1 MDKGKSQIS
10 TVWRRLRKKKL
21 AVVGLFILTIMLLVA
36 LFAGILTDYE
46 TEVIKM
52 DMPNRMAPPSASHI
66 LGTDSYGRD
75 IFARIIYGSRYSLSI
90 GFLSVLFAL
99 AMGGALGSIAG
110 YFGGK
115 VDNIIMRIMDV
126 FLAVPSII
134 MAIAIVSTLGTGF
147 RNLIIAMAV
156 STVPTFARLL
166 RSTIL
171 SIKDSDYVEAAR
183 AVGTSTPRIIIRH
196 ILPNSVGPVIV
207 QTTFSVASSILSA
220 AGLSFLGIGVKP
232 PAPEWGAMLSEG
244 KEFIRDIPHL
254 VVFPGLAIALT
265 VLALNLL
272 GDGLRD
278 ALDPRLKQS

>member
-1 MDKGKSQIS
+1 LDKGKSQIS

-278 ALDPRLKQS
+278 ALDPRLKQ

>member
-1 MDKGKSQIS
+1 MDKGRSQIS
-10 TVWRRLRKKKL
+10 TVWRRLRKNKL

-147 RNLIIAMAV
+147 RNLIIALAV

-278 ALDPRLKQS
+278 ALDPRLKQ

>member
-1 MDKGKSQIS
+1 M
-10 TVWRRLRKKKL
+10 

-110 YFGGK
+110 YFVGK

-278 ALDPRLKQS
+278 ALDPRLKQ

>member
-1 MDKGKSQIS
+1 MDKGRSQIS
-10 TVWRRLRKKKL
+10 TVWRRLRKNKL

-36 LFAGILTDYE
+36 LFAGVLTDYE

-278 ALDPRLKQS
+278 ALDPRLKQ

>member
-278 ALDPRLKQS
+278 ALDPRLKQ

>member
-1 MDKGKSQIS
+1 
-10 TVWRRLRKKKL
+10 
-21 AVVGLFILTIMLLVA
+21 MLLVA

-278 ALDPRLKQS
+278 ALDPRLKQ

>member
-1 MDKGKSQIS
+1 MDKGRSQIS
-10 TVWRRLRKKKL
+10 TVWRRLRKNKL

-278 ALDPRLKQS
+278 ALDPRLKQ